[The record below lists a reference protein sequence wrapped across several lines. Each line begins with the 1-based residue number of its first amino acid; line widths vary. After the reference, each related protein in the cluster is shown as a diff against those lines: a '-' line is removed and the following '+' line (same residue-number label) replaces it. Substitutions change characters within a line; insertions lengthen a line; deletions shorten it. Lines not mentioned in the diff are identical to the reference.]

1 MLIGKIK
8 SVPLLVID
16 FGISHKCLERKHKH
30 QSLAARL
37 DSIAG
42 FILDYRVQIFKQI
55 TSLIRIRRILMML
68 KIFLI
73 LQKCKNENNSC

>member
-8 SVPLLVID
+8 SLLLLVSN
-16 FGISHKCLERKHKH
+16 FGVSHKCLERKDKH

-68 KIFLI
+68 NIKLNTIRLRI
-73 LQKCKNENNSC
+73 